1 MIFKWIVSSF
11 DLKIVIDDFLS
22 LMLEI
27 LTKTG
32 YVDLLNDITS
42 CLNPHAVIRDSGE
55 PLRLSNFLRL
65 QPVGLFYSRKSF
77 KMSPRSN

>member
-42 CLNPHAVIRDSGE
+42 CLNSQAPELSRGPRARSARSGE
-55 PLRLSNFLRL
+55 NGEGE
-65 QPVGLFYSRKSF
+65 V
-77 KMSPRSN
+77 RSL